1 MSAKSHSI
9 MTNSP
14 PSLLALSADAFGAQV
29 EPFRM
34 ELRYHCYRM
43 TGSLHQADDLV
54 QDTLLRAWR
63 RRETF
68 SGRGTLR
75 AWLYAVA
82 TRICLDALHK
92 QRRRTVPRL
101 YQPAGSLEQPIP
113 PDVHDPIWLEP
124 YPDEWLPA
132 DPSTPEAALITRETI
147 TLGFI
152 TLLQVLPPRQRAVL
166 LLRDALGW
174 SAQGVADA
182 LDLSVPAVK
191 SALHRARETL
201 KAKRALTP
209 DVGVVL
215 DPDQLTAYVDAWER
229 ADSDAL
235 VALLKDDAI
244 FSMPPIPAWYQGGAT
259 IRQLT
264 QRTVFAGPA
273 RGRWRLIPARAN
285 GTQAF
290 GLYRL
295 EPSDGLHHAYGIQ
308 VLTAHA
314 TGIAEIITFRVPA
327 LFERFG
333 LPPIAALAT
342 R

>member
-1 MSAKSHSI
+1 MI
-9 MTNSP
+9 DP
-14 PSLLALSADAFGAQV
+14 PSSLLALSAEAFGAQV
-29 EPFRM
+29 EPFRT

-43 TGSLHQADDLV
+43 TGSLHEADDLV

-82 TRICLDALHK
+82 TRICLDALHR

-132 DPSTPEAALITRETI
+132 DLSTPEAVLIARETI

-166 LLRDALGW
+166 LLRDGLGW
-174 SAQGVADA
+174 PARAVADA

-201 KAKRALTP
+201 RAKRAFTSSEGIDLN
-209 DVGVVL
+209 
-215 DPDQLTAYVDAWER
+215 PDQLSAYVAAWER

-235 VALLKDDAI
+235 VALLKDDAA
-244 FSMPPIPAWYQGGAT
+244 FSMPPIPAWYQGRTT
-259 IRQLT
+259 ILHLT

-273 RGRWRLIPARAN
+273 RGRWRLHPTRAN

-308 VLTAHA
+308 VVTAHA
-314 TGIAEIITFRVPA
+314 TGIAEIITFRVPT

-333 LPPIAALAT
+333 LPPIAILST